1 MAYKVL
7 LTSEDF
13 GQDYTEALKIAQAKG
28 VEVTRHALPF
38 GHNNAD
44 ELIELAAGYD
54 AVLTGGEV
62 WPAKAI
68 EALAAKG
75 LKAISR
81 VGIGFDKIDLDAADR
96 AGVYVTNCPG
106 TLTNSVAEGTM
117 ALILSARKN
126 VVAYDSEVRNG
137 IWNAVLGRELRGQ
150 TVGMVAFGGIARRL
164 AELLQPWGVRMIAY
178 DTYQDPAAAETY
190 HVEYVDL
197 DTLYREADIISVHVP
212 LNAHTKGMIND
223 ESFAKMKDGVVI
235 INTARGGIID
245 EDALVR
251 ALKSGKVFAAGL
263 DVFAKE
269 PISPDHP
276 FLNMPNV
283 VLHPH
288 ASALTQ
294 EGLIATFNKA
304 IDNFLEVMSGG
315 PVHNMVNHIE

>member
-13 GQDYTEALKIAQAKG
+13 GQDYTKAMEITRAKG
-28 VEVTRHALPF
+28 VECTWHPLPF
-38 GHNNAD
+38 GPNNAD
-44 ELIELAAGYD
+44 ELIELASGYD

-62 WPAKAI
+62 WSAKAI
-68 EALAAKG
+68 AALAEKG

-81 VGIGFDKIDLDAADR
+81 VGIGFDKIDLDAADQ
-96 AGVYVTNCPG
+96 AGIYVTNCPG
-106 TLTNSVAEGTM
+106 TLSNSVAEGTM
-117 ALILSARKN
+117 ALILAARKN
-126 VVAYDSEVRNG
+126 VIRYDSEVRG
-137 IWNAVLGRELRGQ
+137 GVWHAVLGRELKGQ

-164 AELLQPWGVRMIAY
+164 AEFLKPWSVRMIAF
-178 DTYQDPAAAETY
+178 DTHQDPAAAEQY
-190 HVEYVDL
+190 GVEYVDL

-212 LNAHTKGMIND
+212 LNAHTRGMIND

-235 INTARGGIID
+235 VNTARGGIID

-251 ALKSGKVFAAGL
+251 ALQSGKVFAAGL
-263 DVFAKE
+263 DVFAIE
-269 PISPDHP
+269 PIPADHP
-276 FLNMPNV
+276 FLSMPNV

-294 EGLIATFNKA
+294 EALIATFHKA

-315 PVHNMVNHIE
+315 PVKNMVNHI